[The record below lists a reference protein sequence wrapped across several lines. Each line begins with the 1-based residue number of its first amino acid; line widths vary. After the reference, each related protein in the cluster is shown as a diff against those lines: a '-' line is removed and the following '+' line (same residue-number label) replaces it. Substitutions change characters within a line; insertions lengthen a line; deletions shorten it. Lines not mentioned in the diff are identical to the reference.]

1 MISNEE
7 IIFKEHDLKLAIQKE
22 IMDNYSNV
30 LSTRDIGYTSWQIA
44 TQVVEKQKE
53 DKQKTKQKTKG
64 KKFNKILKILLD
76 KTEIKL

>member
-1 MISNEE
+1 MTISNEE

-22 IMDNYSNV
+22 IMDNYSSI

-44 TQVVEKQKE
+44 TQVVENQK
-53 DKQKTKQKTKG
+53 KFKKSHKN

-76 KTEIKL
+76 KSEVRL